1 MTPTG
6 SVDTGAAAMRS
17 MPADVR
23 SLRDPWP
30 SRSDEVPGL
39 TDELE
44 QEFRFGQRVAKTE
57 RGYVM
62 GGSMSG
68 GSSQMWMPATR
79 EQYRAFKRW
88 QNLEGLLE
96 GRDDEAFARLTAL
109 LARHDIELVT
119 RRHSTAPGRRAPSD
133 PTPYPGYGVIYA
145 DVERIL
151 AVLPEPH
158 LSRPQ
163 LRRLQLGGWGPDA
176 AKASAYADDTVI
188 MYDFACRGARRTFL
202 GLFLHELGHAHEV
215 ALSAAEKDALHAE
228 FEVLGEEDAFFGVE
242 FLLDATTRRIRQRL
256 VFEEFLA
263 ETYMIYTA
271 CGGAL
276 RGMIEGLSP
285 RAGAAWRRAY
295 DVLRAS
301 FGGIE
306 YS

>member
-1 MTPTG
+1 MTSSG
-6 SVDTGAAAMRS
+6 SVDTGALRS

-23 SLRDPWP
+23 SLRAPWP
-30 SRSDEVPGL
+30 SRRDEVPGL

-44 QEFRFGQRVAKTE
+44 QEFRFGQRVTKTE

-68 GSSQMWMPATR
+68 GSSQMWMPAER

-88 QNLEGLLE
+88 QHLEGLLE
-96 GRDDEAFARLTAL
+96 GRDDEALARLSAL
-109 LARHDIELVT
+109 LARHDVGLVT
-119 RRHSTAPGRRAPSD
+119 RRNCSATGRRAPAD
-133 PTPYPGYGVIYA
+133 PAPFPGYGRLYA
-145 DVERIL
+145 DAERVL
-151 AVLPEPH
+151 AALPAEH
-158 LSRPQ
+158 LARPQ

-188 MYDFACRGARRTFL
+188 MYDFACSGARRTFL
-202 GLFLHELGHAHEV
+202 GLLLHELGHVHEC
-215 ALSAAEKDALHAE
+215 ALSEAEKDALHAE
-228 FEVLGEEDAFFGVE
+228 FQVLGDEDAFFGVE
-242 FLLDATTRRIRQRL
+242 FLLDAATRRIRQRL

-263 ETYMIYTA
+263 ESYLIYTA

-276 RGMIEGLSP
+276 RDMIAGLSP
-285 RAGAAWRRAY
+285 RAHAAWGRAY

-301 FGGIE
+301 FGGVE

>member
-23 SLRDPWP
+23 SLRHPWP
-30 SRSDEVPGL
+30 SRSGEIEGL
-39 TDELE
+39 TEELE

-57 RGYVM
+57 RGYVI

-119 RRHSTAPGRRAPSD
+119 RRDSTAPGRRAPAD
-133 PTPYPGYGVIYA
+133 PTPYPGYGAIYA

-151 AVLPEPH
+151 AALPEHH
-158 LSRPQ
+158 LSRPE
-163 LRRLQLGGWGPDA
+163 LRRLQFGGWGPDA
-176 AKASAYADDTVI
+176 AKASAYADRTVI

-202 GLFLHELGHAHEV
+202 GLFLHELGHAHEE
-215 ALSAAEKDALHAE
+215 AMTSAEKDALHAE

-242 FLLDATTRRIRQRL
+242 FLLDADTRRIRQRL

-276 RGMIEGLSP
+276 RDMIAGLP
-285 RAGAAWRRAY
+285 ARARGAWERVY
-295 DVLRAS
+295 DMLRAS
-301 FGGIE
+301 FGGVE
-306 YS
+306 YT